1 MDASLLDWL
10 ESLQLSCPILCIERD
25 FASGYLFAE
34 ILWRLAVFKD
44 INTFQKSSGEASQV
58 QNFIALKRELGKIS
72 IKLTAAQMHSI
83 VQGKPGAASRLLR
96 QIMEATNKHTKGQK
110 LSNASQSAS
119 LGLGKAAGKP
129 SGDDKQKRSKVSSGT
144 SSAARLPAPAPQSD
158 TGNSSV
164 EGSECLS
171 RSRSAAS
178 KLKGGGTGGPLAHCA
193 ASERAEVLESIDNFE
208 MILQRQGVQINE
220 TAFDSSKSIAA
231 CGDVE
236 QALHQMYR
244 KLPSLQSQR
253 EFNSRLMTRLH
264 SIRQAQESSCHE
276 RSRLRQRLMIEQAQ
290 RCRELLDAQ
299 FTASVAAGTQKRSA
313 QSSELVSVVTRARK
327 YERVI
332 RCNIEVN
339 KKLWDEQEKKRLAV
353 QQRHSQLTATTR
365 RVLTEA
371 ALQEQARIC
380 RSVHTVRRALKR
392 SRLIGECEALAEQIV
407 DLVIE
412 AGKYK
417 EKFDCQIIP
426 RRVWRSWLTRFV
438 LSEDATDSVTSTE
451 IQEGS
456 APSSGIILHIPATPP
471 AVSVSFWRQ
480 DSQPVPLPAS
490 LLNEFREYF
499 HAEGSWSTSQEDLS
513 LPEVASL
520 PRLGGFLASVL
531 KSQDRPE
538 TAAAVEASDTS
549 LKTLDRSLERG
560 GNFGGLAHG
569 AAEAANTVEGSVQE
583 PQLELLGEMV
593 RCLLE
598 HTVHVSRPA
607 RLHEPPGALLRIIMT
622 GKPGSGTE
630 TLANQLA
637 TRYKL
642 KVLTLEGIVQEFLQE
657 TASAV
662 TEQMGACSLGERA
675 KIGEDTDENEIK
687 SVLGAPSTAAPY
699 ESGASVLKDLG
710 AQAVQQLMR
719 GCPLPDEL
727 AVRLIVAKLQ
737 ELFPKGGSKKS
748 KGSKESPAERVG
760 PSRKSGVGNEGP
772 LCGWILLGFP
782 TTALQYSILEEQL
795 SGFVALERRAPK
807 KLDVLKGVSALLVQ
821 MPKEEEVQ
829 PGLEEGC
836 ADAHFLLDL
845 PMQEVIFRGMA
856 AEEGPANCSTTFQ
869 IVDEAEVAHREK
881 EKEDSVVSL
890 LDLAFAFETH
900 QGFVEEFVSSFGTQI
915 EALLA
920 LKLKALKANQH
931 DGTADAVANAEAE
944 PGAVAAHPAATTAE
958 SLPQSPPSAP
968 IGTSAGQEEI
978 AAEEAPEDAHPLSQ
992 IDPTED
998 LGENIPSAASAA
1010 MIRATR
1016 LCGGPFACP
1025 SCALCLSVHHW
1036 CMRASLSLALCV
1048 IAAFVQAFRW
1058 TQLFEDHLRASQ
1070 VSLQLHFASF
1080 LNTTDWAGDA
1090 LDQYLLQYSETLHT
1104 LGTSIQLQQI
1114 KEELHL
1120 RVDDLCEGLWQRE
1133 ESERQKGCTEKRQL
1147 MDAGWA
1153 EAFGELLAAQLS
1165 RIIEIEIARYW
1176 ALDEFVT
1183 DFFYSLMGLPLPD
1196 RQQQHQTEAEPLL
1209 SSLKEIAISDVHA
1222 ALPAICG
1229 KDPLAAPPPKA
1240 WKQHPFESLEAAAT
1254 KALLSLEMSSSPPAA
1269 AAHPTDEKKKQ
1280 KPRES
1285 SGSAAA
1291 SRRPEGPSR
1300 TESSQGLSFE
1310 HQALSLLRVQ
1320 LQQQLLYRLR
1330 KNCLWGA
1337 TVLLRLGA
1345 SVTALSLRFE
1355 EWLVALSLARQEA
1368 VGILSNKLKEAIE
1381 NESPVSEEI
1390 RLKGVQ
1396 LFMKR
1401 VECTTQSEGSSS
1413 RRASRVTCSSAA
1425 SSAAVTAVRLPAA
1438 ASPGVDA
1445 NAALV
1450 RQLISDCH
1458 SASAGRL
1465 LMPTIC
1471 LEKSSQFLPPLRL
1484 PGGSVDCVE
1493 FLFALALGGMKRA
1506 AALQPDHLQ
1515 TSSKCLLD
1523 LRVTAEEF
1531 AQICNGNWLPA
1542 AASTVDFPPLQLQ
1555 RQPDQQHHP
1564 HSHQQDLQQQ
1574 DLRQRE
1580 LKLLPRLLFD
1590 IVAAFDAAVP
1600 SSQQQQQTLKELV
1613 LWQCTETPN
1622 PARAPPEDAGHSFL
1636 ETTQLLQE
1644 SDSVEQDEER
1654 LQPRVALRKLLGY
1667 LCLSSEPS
1675 KAIRKLLLC
1684 LARDVC
1690 DSSVKRTA
1698 GGSEEEGL
1706 KDPWAPLEEVFAL
1719 CCGLGFRGAPWGP
1732 PPVTLLP
1739 FADFVTAATAEQL
1752 LLPQQQTPASA
1763 SGTLQ
1768 SDECPPRPQ
1777 HHRVLLLEPFLKSRL
1792 FRRVV
1797 RACGGVYVDSGLD
1810 RFVSSLAAIGE
1821 AAVLPHM

>member
-829 PGLEEGC
+829 PVRVLKATELQAEKAGGSINFTGTKRRGKRHEHPSYTR
-836 ADAHFLLDL
+836 ASAVVTSVDL
-845 PMQEVIFRGMA
+845 RIIFRGMA

-881 EKEDSVVSL
+881 EKEDSVVSSSTTCNIVAYPHWLTAHLHPMHSLRSAASPLQVSL

-900 QGFVEEFVSSFGTQI
+900 QGFVEEFVSSFGTQEGPRLLRITSTSETEAFAAATRRI

-1010 MIRATR
+1010 MIR
-1016 LCGGPFACP
+1016 
-1025 SCALCLSVHHW
+1025 
-1036 CMRASLSLALCV
+1036 
-1048 IAAFVQAFRW
+1048 
-1058 TQLFEDHLRASQ
+1058 
-1070 VSLQLHFASF
+1070 
-1080 LNTTDWAGDA
+1080 
-1090 LDQYLLQYSETLHT
+1090 
-1104 LGTSIQLQQI
+1104 
-1114 KEELHL
+1114 ELHL

-1165 RIIEIEIARYW
+1165 RIIEIEIARW
-1176 ALDEFVT
+1176 AGGRRHDQPKLKL
-1183 DFFYSLMGLPLPD
+1183 SLSRFCCRMHWTRVRIQRLSFPIVVAACGCGSSSGLL
-1196 RQQQHQTEAEPLL
+1196 Q
-1209 SSLKEIAISDVHA
+1209 
-1222 ALPAICG
+1222 
-1229 KDPLAAPPPKA
+1229 
-1240 WKQHPFESLEAAAT
+1240 SLEAAAT

-1285 SGSAAA
+1285 SGSGAN
-1291 SRRPEGPSR
+1291 
-1300 TESSQGLSFE
+1300 
-1310 HQALSLLRVQ
+1310 
-1320 LQQQLLYRLR
+1320 LY
-1330 KNCLWGA
+1330 
-1337 TVLLRLGA
+1337 
-1345 SVTALSLRFE
+1345 LRFE

-1390 RLKGVQ
+1390 RLKVAQSPTSRGGVSTASEDSEYAKSTV
-1396 LFMKR
+1396 LTKSSTPSRALSEAAGDLTGPLEFIGSPTR

-1445 NAALV
+1445 NAALRV
-1450 RQLISDCH
+1450 VLAGGVTGPPSGSQAVWWEQFASEKLPV
-1458 SASAGRL
+1458 SASPATAWRL
-1465 LMPTIC
+1465 CGLCGVSFCSGPWRSPAAKRGTDPTSI
-1471 LEKSSQFLPPLRL
+1471 K
-1484 PGGSVDCVE
+1484 
-1493 FLFALALGGMKRA
+1493 
-1506 AALQPDHLQ
+1506 
-1515 TSSKCLLD
+1515 
-1523 LRVTAEEF
+1523 
-1531 AQICNGNWLPA
+1531 

-1654 LQPRVALRKLLGY
+1654 LQRVWLQPRVALRKLLGY